1 MLTWSRIFKLG
12 FTNFRRNGW
21 LSAIAVLMMTLTL
34 MIISFFLILNLVINT
49 TTKSIKEKID
59 LSVYFTEETKDED
72 ILSLEQILKKRPDVK
87 EVHFIS
93 KTEALKKWRAM
104 KIEQEVKE
112 QISEENN
119 PLPRSLEVKA
129 MLPEN
134 LDSIAKYLEADT
146 YKNMISK
153 ISYQQNKDIVERLIN
168 ITKFSEKIGMILS
181 IVFIIISILVILN
194 TVRLAI
200 YTRIPEIEIMRLV
213 GASDALVKM
222 PFIIEALLY
231 AFISTILSLILI
243 GIGLHYVTPM
253 ISNYLG
259 QVNLNIESYFF
270 SNLLL
275 IFIFELIFSSIISII
290 CSFISIK
297 RYLKI

>member
-1 MLTWSRIFKLG
+1 MLNWSRIFKLG
-12 FTNFRRNGW
+12 LTNFRRNGW

-59 LSVYFTEETKDED
+59 LSVYFNDEAKDED

-87 EVHFIS
+87 EIHFVS
-93 KTEALKKWRAM
+93 KEEALEKWRTM
-104 KIEQEVKE
+104 KIKQEVKD
-112 QISEENN
+112 QITEEKN

-129 MLPEN
+129 NAPEN
-134 LDSIAKYLEADT
+134 LDSIAKYLETDS
-146 YKNMISK
+146 YKKMVSK

-168 ITKFSEKIGMILS
+168 ITKFSEKIGLILS
-181 IVFIIISILVILN
+181 IVFIVISILVILN

-213 GASDALVKM
+213 GASDAFVRM
-222 PFIIEALLY
+222 PFVIEALLY
-231 AFISTILSLILI
+231 AFISTMLSLVLI
-243 GIGLHYVTPM
+243 AIGLHYVTPM

-259 QVNLNIESYFF
+259 QVNLNIESYFL
-270 SNLLL
+270 SNLLI
-275 IFIFELIFSSIISII
+275 IFIFELIFSAIISVV

-297 RYLKI
+297 RYLKV